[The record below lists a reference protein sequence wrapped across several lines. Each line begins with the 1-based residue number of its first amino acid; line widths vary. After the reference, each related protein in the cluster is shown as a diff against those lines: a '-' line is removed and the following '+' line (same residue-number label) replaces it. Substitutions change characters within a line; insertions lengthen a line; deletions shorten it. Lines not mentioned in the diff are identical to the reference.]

1 MSAFETSQTK
11 LKMKIKI
18 IAVISAG
25 FFALLIAGC
34 ISRNPDKANLQSV
47 DPYIGGMGHLLHPTR
62 PNVQLPNQMIRMH
75 PMRADYLDDQ
85 ISFFPLTMI
94 SHRKGEL
101 FGVLPGSGKKK
112 DGTWKERQTYDHDLE
127 IVSPYFYSTYLIDED
142 IRVLYTPGNKT
153 GFFRFSFPTRKEKT
167 IRLQINQEGHWN
179 VISKKSFSG
188 EEQFFGM
195 KAFVYG
201 EFSTDCISSTLEDET
216 KQIKKTNATRQEPV
230 AWFEFDKAEILPI
243 EFKYGISFISVDQA
257 KANLKNEISEWDFET
272 LKNNGEQI
280 WEKALNQIQVKG
292 GTDAQRRTF
301 FTSLYR
307 TYERMVNINEY
318 GKYYSNYDHQ
328 VHPTDRDFYIDDWV
342 WDTYLA
348 NHPLRMILQPEK
360 ESDMLQSYTT
370 MYEQGGWMPQFPL
383 LYQDDPAMNGFHSTI
398 VFLDAWRKGIRGFN
412 VDKAYEGILKNG
424 TDATLLPW
432 RNGPKCALDSF
443 YREKG
448 FYPALKP
455 GELETVK
462 EVHDFEKRQA
472 VAVTL
477 GASYDDWALSEM
489 AKDLGHKEDH
499 EYFAKQSTNY
509 RNLYRPDKK
518 MFWPKNAKGQW
529 IEIDPKFDGGPGGRD
544 YYDENNGYTYQWQ
557 VQEDI
562 HGLIDLM
569 GGRKKFSANLDQLFR
584 EDLGRTKFQFWA
596 KFADAT
602 GLVGQFSMGNEPSFH
617 IPYLYNYSGE
627 PWKTQKRI
635 RFLLDVWFQDN
646 IFGIPGDEDGGG
658 MTAFVVFSSMGFYP
672 VTPGLPIYNIGSPV
686 FEEVKIKL
694 NNGKVF
700 TLKAHHY
707 AKENKYIQSARLNG
721 ESLKRPWFTHA
732 DLMNGATL
740 ELEMGPLPNKK
751 WGASLDA
758 APPSSIN

>member
-1 MSAFETSQTK
+1 MNTNLTIFLALILFLLTT
-11 LKMKIKI
+11 
-18 IAVISAG
+18 G
-25 FFALLIAGC
+25 FMPTD
-34 ISRNPDKANLQSV
+34 NKKTNLDAV
-47 DPYIGGMGHLLHPTR
+47 DPYIGGMGYLLHPTR

-75 PMRADYLDDQ
+75 PLRADYLDDQ

-101 FGVLPGSGKKK
+101 FGILPGTGKTE
-112 DGTWKERQTYDHDLE
+112 DGTWRERQTYDHDLE
-127 IVSPYFYSTYLIDED
+127 ITRPYYFSTYLIDED
-142 IRVLYTPGNKT
+142 IKAEFTPGNKV
-153 GFFRFSFPTRKEKT
+153 GFFRFTFPPKSGKT
-167 IRLQINQEGHWN
+167 LRLQINQEGRWDI
-179 VISKKSFSG
+179 VSKNAISG
-188 EEQFFGM
+188 EERFFGM
-195 KAFVYG
+195 RAFVYG
-201 EFSTDCISSTLEDET
+201 EFNQDCKTILKLEPRL
-216 KQIKKTNATRQEPV
+216 IKKTNTIRQEPT
-230 AWFEFDKAEILPI
+230 AWIEFSKDQVKPV
-243 EFKYGISFISVDQA
+243 EFKYGISFISVEQA
-257 KANLKNEISEWDFET
+257 KINLQKEISDWNFESI
-272 LKNNGEQI
+272 KNKGEQI
-280 WEKALNQIQVKG
+280 WTNALNQISVKG
-292 GTDAQRRTF
+292 GTEAQRRTF
-301 FTSLYR
+301 YTSFYR

-318 GKYYSNYDHQ
+318 GSYYSAYDHQ
-328 VHPTDRDFYIDDWV
+328 VHKTDRDFYIDDWV

-348 NHPLRMILQPEK
+348 NHPLRMILQPQK
-360 ESDMLQSYTT
+360 EADMLNSYTA

-398 VFLDAWRKGIRGFN
+398 VFLDAWRKGIRGYN
-412 VDKAYEGILKNG
+412 AEKAYEGIRKNG
-424 TDATLLPW
+424 YEATLLPW
-432 RNGPKCALDSF
+432 RNGPRCSLDTF
-443 YREKG
+443 YRDKG
-448 FYPALKP
+448 YFPALMP
-455 GELETVK
+455 GEVETVK

-489 AKDLGHKEDH
+489 AKELGHKKDQD
-499 EYFAKQSTNY
+499 YFHQQATNY

-518 MFWPKNAKGQW
+518 LMWPKNAKGEW

-562 HGLIDLM
+562 HGLVKLM
-569 GGRKKFSANLDQLFR
+569 GGRKDFTATLDQLFR

-602 GLVGQFSMGNEPSFH
+602 GMVGQFSMGNEPSFH

-686 FEEVKIKL
+686 FGEVKIKL
-694 NNGKVF
+694 NNGKTF
-700 TLKAHHY
+700 TLIAHNY
-707 AKENKYIQSARLNG
+707 AKANKYIQSAKLNG
-721 ESLKRPWFTHA
+721 QPLNKPWFTHA
-732 DLMNGATL
+732 ELLNGATI
-740 ELEMGPLPNKK
+740 EINMGPLPNKK
-751 WGASLDA
+751 WGSRVED
-758 APPSSIN
+758 APPSSIE

>member
-1 MSAFETSQTK
+1 
-11 LKMKIKI
+11 MKIKFEKLLFSGI
-18 IAVISAG
+18 IFLFICG
-25 FFALLIAGC
+25 FMPID
-34 ISRNPDKANLQSV
+34 SKKNNLNYV

-75 PMRADYLDDQ
+75 PLRADFLDDQ

-101 FGVLPGSGKKK
+101 FGVLPGTGSIEV
-112 DGTWKERQTYDHDLE
+112 GTWKERQTYDHDLE
-127 IVSPYFYSTYLIDED
+127 ISRPYYFSTYLIDED
-142 IRVLYTPGNKT
+142 IKAEFTPGNKA
-153 GFFRFSFPTRKEKT
+153 GFFRFTFPAKGDKT
-167 IRLQINQEGHWN
+167 LRLQINQEGHWDI
-179 VISKKSFSG
+179 VSKNAISG

-201 EFSTDCISSTLEDET
+201 EFNQDCKTILKEEPRL
-216 KQIKKTNATRQEPV
+216 IKKTNKIRQEPT
-230 AWFEFDKAEILPI
+230 AWIEFSNDQVKPV
-243 EFKYGISFISVDQA
+243 EFKYGISFVSVEQA
-257 KANLKNEISEWDFET
+257 KINLQKEISDWNFESLKN
-272 LKNNGEQI
+272 KGEQV
-280 WEKALNQIQVKG
+280 WANALDQISVKG
-292 GTDAQRRTF
+292 GTEAQRRTF
-301 FTSLYR
+301 YTSFYR

-318 GKYYSNYDHQ
+318 GSYYSAYDHSI
-328 VHPTDRDFYIDDWV
+328 HKTDRDFYIDDWV

-348 NHPLRMILQPEK
+348 NHPLRMILQPQK
-360 ESDMLQSYTT
+360 EADMLNSYTT
-370 MYEQGGWMPQFPL
+370 MYQQGGWMPQFPL

-398 VFLDAWRKGIRGFN
+398 VFLDAWRKGIRGYN
-412 VDKAYEGILKNG
+412 AEKAYEGIRKNG
-424 TDATLLPW
+424 YEATMLPW
-432 RNGPKCALDSF
+432 RNGPRCSLDTF
-443 YREKG
+443 YRDKG
-448 FYPALKP
+448 YFPALMP
-455 GELETVK
+455 GEVETVK

-489 AKDLGHKEDH
+489 AKELGYQKDQ
-499 EYFAKQSTNY
+499 EYFHQQATNY

-518 MFWPKNAKGQW
+518 LMWPKNSKGEW

-562 HGLIDLM
+562 HGLIKLM
-569 GGRKKFSANLDQLFR
+569 GGRKDFTATLDQLFR

-602 GLVGQFSMGNEPSFH
+602 GMVGQFSMGNEPSFH

-686 FEEVKIKL
+686 FGEVKIKL
-694 NNGKVF
+694 NNGKTF
-700 TLKAHHY
+700 TLIAHNY
-707 AKENKYIQSARLNG
+707 AKANKYIQSAKLNG
-721 ESLKRPWFTHA
+721 QPLNKPWFTHT
-732 DLMNGATL
+732 DLLNGATI

-751 WGASLDA
+751 WGSEVDA
-758 APPSSIN
+758 APPSAIN